1 MCNALPWASLPVLLV
16 LVCAAAD
23 TDCSHA
29 GEVRTCASLL
39 AGGASSASS
48 FTGRGAATADEEE
61 FTSVLQ
67 LSVAVDANRSGAVAP
82 DAQRAAAQEAAIVAE
97 TQAVLLATNVSMDSS
112 SEHAPPRQADP
123 RLRPPHDLRISWLA
137 MAAWHQAGVPAS
149 TLALVVVLFLLVF
162 TGAIIILY
170 DKVNTPS
177 ENGNP
182 ARSRQHGG
190 AAASNAP
197 LGPLEPYQFPRL
209 STQRPSNMPGLFS
222 RPGSMPAAQAQSPAA
237 RPPKEV
243 RQQALAPLQIPVTRH
258 VSPMSLT
265 SEPAPSPRR
274 MAQSSLSRPGIDQK
288 LFLCERNIWA
298 HFEAFFSIRAEQ
310 LPAEF
315 GKVGDFDV
323 LRGAL
328 LKPVFHGSVRL
339 LDRGRR
345 VFVLSAT
352 ATDTLLASC
361 RPSPGS
367 CSIVDGYAVEPC
379 SELQIRNKDNI
390 VWGTTAPRAQDS
402 YGVFQGEKQVFS
414 LEGDQ
419 EAGRLIAYL
428 EGEPI
433 AHAARSASCEYLE
446 VGVKPHIDPILMLI
460 VFLSVVI
467 FNPEED
473 GGT

>member
-1 MCNALPWASLPVLLV
+1 M
-16 LVCAAAD
+16 
-23 TDCSHA
+23 
-29 GEVRTCASLL
+29 
-39 AGGASSASS
+39 
-48 FTGRGAATADEEE
+48 
-61 FTSVLQ
+61 
-67 LSVAVDANRSGAVAP
+67 
-82 DAQRAAAQEAAIVAE
+82 
-97 TQAVLLATNVSMDSS
+97 
-112 SEHAPPRQADP
+112 
-123 RLRPPHDLRISWLA
+123 
-137 MAAWHQAGVPAS
+137 
-149 TLALVVVLFLLVF
+149 
-162 TGAIIILY
+162 IILY
-170 DKVNTPS
+170 DWFAS
-177 ENGNP
+177 FDASP
-182 ARSRQHGG
+182 ACGDTNSSRLRLGG
-190 AAASNAP
+190 GQSSSRAP
-197 LGPLEPYQFPRL
+197 LGQFESQQFARP
-209 STQRPSNMPGLFS
+209 SMTQRPLQTSAFS
-222 RPGSMPAAQAQSPAA
+222 RPGSTPISPATFGS
-237 RPPKEV
+237 RPSAVAAPSV
-243 RQQALAPLQIPVTRH
+243 RLPVAQQRA
-258 VSPMSLT
+258 SLT

-274 MAQSSLSRPGIDQK
+274 MAQSSLSRPGIDHK
-288 LFLCERNIWA
+288 LFLCERNLWA

-345 VFVLSAT
+345 VFVLSAS

-367 CSIVDGYAVEPC
+367 CSIADGYAVEPC

-390 VWGTTAPRAQDS
+390 VWGTVAPRAQDS

-433 AHAARSASCEYLE
+433 AHAARSSSSECHLE

-473 GGT
+473 TEGS